1 MQPPLEGEYVE
12 VHNAADEGN
21 FDNDDEIGPLN
32 VSGTSTGF
40 VQTRELDI
48 EIRNKKSFLFMA
60 HVYTASFKD
69 MNYKFDARGKN
80 FQKSSIKIVST

>member
-32 VSGTSTGF
+32 VSGKSTGF

-48 EIRNKKSFLFMA
+48 EILVKEVRNLPCLWD
-60 HVYTASFKD
+60 T
-69 MNYKFDARGKN
+69 
-80 FQKSSIKIVST
+80 SILHLSRT